1 MSSHRIISHH
11 MMPKGEMLP
20 TSHDP
25 KKFSVL
31 QEMLSSSGQSSKNPA
46 NSDFIRFLLH
56 DVFFVILVVMYGV
69 EPTILI
75 FELDSL
81 ASSLIEHHVAW
92 HYVLV
97 DQEDGEEIWEV
108 QKNAFSC
115 IFIFSHF
122 HIFVQGGGTL
132 DDSADSFKV
141 SYEKH
146 DGPNRKGNPSNGA
159 FPAVELDLRS
169 SDLED
174 LKLFCEPKFC
184 RYQSELFYDFG
195 HLKIFVDDQRS
206 YIFFVF
212 SSVEFYIDVVNQ
224 EKEFK
229 FPHLEFSFPI
239 LSGSEPSPDSI
250 VFEHFDYCNG
260 HFEFVASF
268 NIQIGSDFYKCD
280 VLFGLFLNSSYR
292 HSDGSYALDIIRAT
306 NGTTK
311 FLLDDDF
318 IECEAEKKVGFLIL
332 NIPTFRAPKTS
343 CPSELASELKG
354 LPKELQSFLREITW
368 KNPAS
373 TAVQA
378 EVEAGSI

>member
-1 MSSHRIISHH
+1 MSSPVIISH
-11 MMPKGEMLP
+11 KTRNGEFSP
-20 TSHDP
+20 TSHDL
-25 KKFSVL
+25 KQISDL
-31 QEMLSSSGQSSKNPA
+31 QEMLSSSGQSSTNLA
-46 NSDFIRFLLH
+46 NSSLIRFFL
-56 DVFFVILVVMYGV
+56 DGVFLVMLVSMRGV
-69 EPTILI
+69 EPTMLI
-75 FELDSL
+75 FEFDSIV
-81 ASSLIEHHVAW
+81 SSLIEHHVAW

-97 DQEDGEEIWEV
+97 DQEDGGEIWEV

-115 IFIFSHF
+115 IFIFEHF
-122 HIFVQGGGTL
+122 HIFVQGEGTL
-132 DDSADSFKV
+132 DDSADSFNV

-159 FPAVELDLRS
+159 FPAVELGLRS

-174 LKLFCEPKFC
+174 LKLFCEPKIC

-206 YIFFVF
+206 YLFFVF
-212 SSVEFYIDVVNQ
+212 SSVEFYIDVKNQ

-250 VFEHFDYCNG
+250 VFEHCDYFNG
-260 HFEFVASF
+260 NFEFVASF

-280 VLFGLFLNSSYR
+280 VLFGLFLNSSYG

-306 NGTTK
+306 DGTTK
-311 FLLDDDF
+311 FLLDADF
-318 IECEAEKKVGFLIL
+318 IDWEAEKKVGFLIL